1 MNFIITDKS
10 YLLHYTV
17 YKNLFSLRS
26 QYFAKLAIS
35 SKRRVSIE
43 RCLCPEIL
51 VWFFL
56 YSYVTKGIRLR
67 SVVLP
72 F

>member
-51 VWFFL
+51 V
-56 YSYVTKGIRLR
+56 
-67 SVVLP
+67 
-72 F
+72 